1 MVDPFRPVGP
11 QPIGPL
17 KPEGTGAKGPQP
29 PPDLFQK
36 TLDEALQR
44 LGKPEAAQGVQAAR
58 ADSAISSTQA
68 LLGQLQRM
76 QGDLSARLTQFLASP
91 SADGAIQLSNAAD
104 TAYDV
109 HQDVRGKLVGLLQ
122 GRGLVG

>member
-17 KPEGTGAKGPQP
+17 RPEGTGAKGPQA

-44 LGKPEAAQGVQAAR
+44 LGKPDAAQETQAAR
-58 ADSAISSTQA
+58 AGSAVASTQA
-68 LLGQLQRM
+68 LLGQLERM
-76 QGDLSARLTQFLASP
+76 QADLSARVAQFLTSP
-91 SADGAIQLSNAAD
+91 NAEGAVQLSNAAD

-109 HQDVRGKLVGLLQ
+109 HQDVRDRLVGLMQ
-122 GRGLVG
+122 TNGMVA